1 MINIVNYRVGNLQN
15 IQNAFSTLGV
25 SSQIVDN
32 PEELKTAEKI
42 VLPGVGS
49 FGYCMQMIKKYNFD
63 EIIKE
68 KIKQGKI
75 LLGICVGMQVL
86 FEWGLEKGE
95 HRGLGILKGKV
106 VKLQSKYKIPQ
117 VGWNKVFFKDTSK
130 IYKPHKTAWFYFV
143 HSYHCIPEDK
153 KIIFASCNYDQKIVS
168 IIQKENLWGTQFHP
182 EKSQQDGLNFL
193 TQFANCIK
201 DWQIELKNSIHLA
214 GIFLDEIEFPKDFLF
229 E

>member
-1 MINIVNYRVGNLQN
+1 MFRLFVNY
-15 IQNAFSTLGV
+15 SY
-25 SSQIVDN
+25 
-32 PEELKTAEKI
+32 AE
-42 VLPGVGS
+42 
-49 FGYCMQMIKKYNFD
+49 MIKNYSICAMKTFIVTS
-63 EIIKE
+63 ELLWMVIVGG
-68 KIKQGKI
+68 QGKKN
-75 LLGICVGMQVL
+75 LLGICQGHRMQVL

-143 HSYHCIPEDK
+143 HSYHCVPEDK

-193 TQFANCIK
+193 TQICN
-201 DWQIELKNSIHLA
+201 L
-214 GIFLDEIEFPKDFLF
+214 
-229 E
+229 

>member
-1 MINIVNYRVGNLQN
+1 
-15 IQNAFSTLGV
+15 
-25 SSQIVDN
+25 
-32 PEELKTAEKI
+32 
-42 VLPGVGS
+42 
-49 FGYCMQMIKKYNFD
+49 
-63 EIIKE
+63 
-68 KIKQGKI
+68 
-75 LLGICVGMQVL
+75 MQVL

-193 TQFANCIK
+193 TQFAN
-201 DWQIELKNSIHLA
+201 L
-214 GIFLDEIEFPKDFLF
+214 
-229 E
+229 

>member
-143 HSYHCIPEDK
+143 HSYHCVPEDK

-193 TQFANCIK
+193 KQFATI
-201 DWQIELKNSIHLA
+201 S
-214 GIFLDEIEFPKDFLF
+214 
-229 E
+229 